1 MKRYAGTIVFALLLV
16 IAAATTGCTQGA
28 SNAEPLAQN
37 ERKAPAARTETIV
50 APSGTSVIAQL
61 ETQLSTETSSSGDPF
76 VATTLGPIVIDGRN
90 VIPAGSRIDGV
101 VQDVQASGRIKDR
114 ARMTLVF
121 LKVVDYAGKTHTL
134 SAVPLTIQAAS
145 ETRDDVLKI
154 AAGGAVGAV
163 IGAISGKKN
172 GAVIGAAIG
181 AGAGTILV
189 LATKG
194 EDVELPQGQQV
205 NVQLT
210 GPMSF
215 VVAVR

>member
-1 MKRYAGTIVFALLLV
+1 MKRYAGSIGFALLLT
-16 IAAATTGCTQGA
+16 ATAVLTGCTKDA
-28 SNAEPLAQN
+28 SNAEPLARG
-37 ERKAPAARTETIV
+37 ETRAPAARTETIV
-50 APSGTSVIAQL
+50 APAGTSVIAQL
-61 ETQLSTETSSSGDPF
+61 ETLLSTETSVSGDPF
-76 VATTLGPIVIDGRN
+76 VATTLGPIVVDGRN
-90 VIPAGSRIDGV
+90 VIPAGARIDGV

-121 LKVVDYAGKTHTL
+121 QQVVDYAGKTHSI